1 MRTLYVG
8 GLHPDTTAE
17 GLEALFARHGTV
29 CEARVVMR
37 PSTGH
42 CRGFGYVTFASPS
55 DARRAKAALDGHEL
69 DGSRLRVDLA
79 R

>member
-8 GLHPDTTAE
+8 GLHPETTAS
-17 GLEALFARHGTV
+17 GLEALFAAHGQV

-37 PSTGH
+37 PSTGR
-42 CRGFGYVTFASPS
+42 CRGFGYVTFESPS
-55 DARRAKAALDGHEL
+55 DARRARAALDGKEL
-69 DGSRLRVDLA
+69 DGARLRVDLA